1 MVFGVAKKAKGYL
14 MKSKYT
20 LGSKIH
26 QALCRLEIV
35 GMDANSLRKA
45 IDFREST
52 SIFDRVIIQPL
63 VNDQMVT
70 RTDINF
76 FITPQG
82 VARLDSMGRF
92 IKSRL
97 TRVEKA
103 VWTTYVHKETF
114 SVRPHADDHFQWAS
128 RRGNQLFYRDGRVE
142 NV

>member
-1 MVFGVAKKAKGYL
+1 

-26 QALCRLEIV
+26 QALCKLEMG
-35 GMDANSLRKA
+35 GMDAGSLRKA

-63 VNDQMVT
+63 VNDQMIG
-70 RTDINF
+70 RMDINF
-76 FITPQG
+76 YITPQG
-82 VARLDSMGRF
+82 IARLDAMGRF
-92 IKSRL
+92 IKSKLSRK
-97 TRVEKA
+97 EKLM
-103 VWTTYVHKETF
+103 WEPYVYKNTF
-114 SVRPHADDHFQWAS
+114 SVRLQADDHFQCAS

>member
-1 MVFGVAKKAKGYL
+1 

-26 QALCRLEIV
+26 QALCKLEFLS
-35 GMDANSLRKA
+35 MDAGSLRKI

-63 VNDQMVT
+63 VNDQMIS

-76 FITPQG
+76 HITPQG
-82 VARLDSMGRF
+82 IARLDSMGRF
-92 IKSRL
+92 VKSRL
-97 TRVEKA
+97 AQRERVGWE
-103 VWTTYVHKETF
+103 VYVYKKTP
-114 SVRPHADDHFQWAS
+114 SVRIEADDHFQCAS

-142 NV
+142 NVQTN

>member
-1 MVFGVAKKAKGYL
+1 

-26 QALCRLEIV
+26 QALCKLEMG
-35 GMDANSLRKA
+35 GMDAGSLRKA

-63 VNDQMVT
+63 VNDQMIG
-70 RTDINF
+70 RMDINF

-82 VARLDSMGRF
+82 VARLDGMGRF
-92 IKSRL
+92 VKSRL
-97 TRVEKA
+97 MKTERVG
-103 VWTTYVHKETF
+103 WQPYVYIETK
-114 SVRPHADDHFQWAS
+114 SVRLRADDHFQCAS